1 MSVCFA
7 PLREARHLEG
17 INDAHIVWTRSF
29 KMSSRMRIVVDYRP
43 ALRARTG
50 AGAYVHELVRA
61 YTARHDDEVT
71 LFSSSWKDRVAQDT
85 GAALHARVVDRRV
98 PVRCLNYL
106 WHRRA
111 WPPVESLAGDADV
124 VHAAHPLLIPARHAA
139 QVVTVHDLYFL
150 ANPAGTRAEIQR
162 DYPPLAHDH
171 ARRADAV
178 VTSSAYTRDTLLRTF
193 DLDPARVHLVRPG
206 APAWAQASHAAQA
219 ARDGYVLFIGTLD
232 GRKNLGVVLD
242 AYEQSGRRLPPLV
255 VAGGI
260 GPGGE
265 GWLERMRRAPLS
277 ASVSYRGYV
286 PDADREALFLGAR
299 AVVLPSWD
307 EGFGLPALEAMAA
320 GIPVVV
326 SNRGAL
332 PEVVG
337 RAGVIVDPAD
347 SQAWVAALEQLAD
360 DDDWARDRSQ
370 AGLERAQAFAWDD
383 AAQALRAAY
392 LAAVQRRRQRP

>member
-1 MSVCFA
+1 M
-7 PLREARHLEG
+7 
-17 INDAHIVWTRSF
+17 
-29 KMSSRMRIVVDYRP
+29 
-43 ALRARTG
+43 
-50 AGAYVHELVRA
+50 
-61 YTARHDDEVT
+61 
-71 LFSSSWKDRVAQDT
+71 
-85 GAALHARVVDRRV
+85 VDRRV
-98 PVRCLNYL
+98 PVRWLNYL

-111 WPPVESLAGDADV
+111 WPPVESLAGHADV
-124 VHAAHPLLIPARHAA
+124 VHAAHPLLIPARDAA

-162 DYPPLAHDH
+162 DYPQLARDH

-178 VTSSAYTRDTLLRTF
+178 VTSSAYTRDTLLKTF
-193 DLDPARVHLVRPG
+193 GLDPARVHLVRPG
-206 APAWAQASHAAQA
+206 APVWAKLGQA
-219 ARDGYVLFIGTLD
+219 AHAPRDGYVLFIGTLD
-232 GRKNLGVVLD
+232 ARKNLGVVLD
-242 AYEQSGRRLPPLV
+242 AYEQPAAQTRRLPPLV

-260 GPGGE
+260 GPGGDA
-265 GWLERMRRAPLS
+265 WLERMRRAPLS

-286 PDADREALFLGAR
+286 PDADREALFAGAR

-337 RAGVIVDPAD
+337 TAGVIVDPAD
-347 SQAWVAALEQLAD
+347 PQAWVAAIERLAH
-360 DDDWARDRSQ
+360 DDDWARDRGA
-370 AGLERAQAFAWDD
+370 AGLERARAFTWAD

-392 LAAVQRRRQRP
+392 LAAVQRRRQRA